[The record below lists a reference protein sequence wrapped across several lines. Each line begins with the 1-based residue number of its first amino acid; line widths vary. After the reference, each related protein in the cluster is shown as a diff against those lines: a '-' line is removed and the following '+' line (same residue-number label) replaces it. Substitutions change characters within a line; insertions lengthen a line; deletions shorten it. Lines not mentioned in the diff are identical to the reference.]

1 MHGTN
6 IFVCLSAFNN
16 GLLVHYVR
24 ARALQTHSVNA
35 CKEMSVVCSFSSP
48 NGSLAYFTFWT
59 IGCVYVVFLSKFVK
73 SQKDIREQSARM
85 TSKPLFKV
93 KEEMTSLKQMVSA
106 LASGLHRNSVAI
118 EALKVDTGKELK
130 HAEISQRTK
139 DTPPGLQY
147 ENTAPTE

>member
-1 MHGTN
+1 MKEREHSRHTLWTLAKKSPL
-6 IFVCLSAFNN
+6 FVHFPHLMAQWPFFICSAWYCVFYHF
-16 GLLVHYVR
+16 GQLV
-24 ARALQTHSVNA
+24 
-35 CKEMSVVCSFSSP
+35 
-48 NGSLAYFTFWT
+48 
-59 IGCVYVVFLSKFVK
+59 GCVDVCFFYSKFVK